1 MSWSSDD
8 DDYAQTEG
16 RPTLKQSQRYKES
29 TTPKNIKY
37 SRDEDSSAIYF
48 LGGPKAVPET
58 TFEKPNS
65 ELVRRSV
72 ALVKSK

>member
-16 RPTLKQSQRYKES
+16 RQTLKQSQKYRVS

-37 SRDEDSSAIYF
+37 SNDEDSSAIYF
-48 LGGPKAVPET
+48 LAGSKAVPET

-72 ALVKSK
+72 ALLKSK